1 MNQSTSDTWA
11 FSIKFGHG
19 YYVELNKTKT
29 LFAAILIALLI
40 TAISFSGQELAT
52 LWRVARDS
60 GLVLIPLALSILLAP
75 QQEAQDLNDL
85 GSNEI
90 RELNEILKANRTI
103 IEELESLPLSDL
115 GIEGSSF
122 QKFTV
127 EQLGRFEQKYMQ
139 SIILWKRIAP
149 TAYARARNEQKQ
161 KEQILIDLQ
170 SEIDK
175 RKGNER

>member
-1 MNQSTSDTWA
+1 MNQSTPDTWS

-19 YYVELNKTKT
+19 YYVELNITKT
-29 LFAAILIALLI
+29 LFAAVLIALLI

-52 LWRVARDS
+52 LWRVARES

-115 GIEGSSF
+115 GVEGSSF
-122 QKFTV
+122 QKFTI
-127 EQLGRFEQKYMQ
+127 EQLGRFEHKYMQ

-149 TAYARARNEQKQ
+149 TAYDRARNEQKQ
-161 KEQILIDLQ
+161 KEQILKDLQ
-170 SEIDK
+170 AEIEK
-175 RKGNER
+175 RKGHER